1 MKVVK
6 VVRWLEN
13 GDMVQQRVV
22 SREEI
27 NTYCASDGRS
37 IDELREGDGDADG
50 ENGAVRDVVP
60 QRVTISSA
68 SEYVYE
74 HGGRVGE
81 NQAEHGA
88 ALVKNHT
95 DVDVGMRRA
104 EGAESDRG
112 KVDRE
117 RRRAVVLGWKLRK
130 QAKDLR
136 SQNVQEQRDHGQ
148 ELYRH
153 RHVRG

>member
-1 MKVVK
+1 MSMS
-6 VVRWLEN
+6 
-13 GDMVQQRVV
+13 G
-22 SREEI
+22 
-27 NTYCASDGRS
+27 CAAQKEPRA
-37 IDELREGDGDADG
+37 IAAKLTANDA
-50 ENGAVRDVVP
+50 A
-60 QRVTISSA
+60 
-68 SEYVYE
+68 
-74 HGGRVGE
+74 
-81 NQAEHGA
+81 
-88 ALVKNHT
+88 
-95 DVDVGMRRA
+95 MRRA